1 MKRRL
6 LLTLLGLGLLLLALG
21 GWAVQGLRWAVAVPL
36 RPRVAVAASVAVLP
50 LLLAGR
56 PL

>member
-6 LLTLLGLGLLLLALG
+6 FLTLLGPGLLLFPLG

-36 RPRVAVAASVAVLP
+36 RPRGAVAASVSVLP